1 MWIDFEYFKSDA
13 SQYLIQIRT
22 LINQMKKYGVN
33 EDILFHEDDLLY
45 RNNIPKVVRSLKQVA
60 MIVSINIK
68 IMDKKKL
75 AQTDSPIETHVCSQS
90 CCNTKLITLP
100 AIAINSLNLGSKWC
114 RAELITNGIF

>member
-68 IMDKKKL
+68 IMDKKNWM
-75 AQTDSPIETHVCSQS
+75 DGE
-90 CCNTKLITLP
+90 
-100 AIAINSLNLGSKWC
+100 INEWNFK
-114 RAELITNGIF
+114 

>member
-68 IMDKKKL
+68 IMDKKNWL
-75 AQTDSPIETHVCSQS
+75 RQILRWRHMSAASHVVIQ
-90 CCNTKLITLP
+90 N
-100 AIAINSLNLGSKWC
+100 
-114 RAELITNGIF
+114 

>member
-68 IMDKKKL
+68 IMDKKNWL
-75 AQTDSPIETHVCSQS
+75 RQILRWRHMSAASPVVIQ
-90 CCNTKLITLP
+90 N
-100 AIAINSLNLGSKWC
+100 
-114 RAELITNGIF
+114 

>member
-68 IMDKKKL
+68 IMDKK
-75 AQTDSPIETHVCSQS
+75 I
-90 CCNTKLITLP
+90 
-100 AIAINSLNLGSKWC
+100 GSDRFSDRDTC
-114 RAELITNGIF
+114 LQPVML